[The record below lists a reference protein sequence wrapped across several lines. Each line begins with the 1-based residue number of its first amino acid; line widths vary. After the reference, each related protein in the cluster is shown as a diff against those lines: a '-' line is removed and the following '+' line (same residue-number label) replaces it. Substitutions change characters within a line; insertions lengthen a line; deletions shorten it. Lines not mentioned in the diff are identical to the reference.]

1 MPKPNRLIHEKSPY
15 LLQHAH
21 NPVEWYPWGDEA
33 FETARRLGKPV
44 FLSVGYAT
52 CHWCHVMERE
62 SFEDSEAAAA
72 LNDSFVCIKVDRE
85 ERPDIDAVY
94 MAACHLVTGSGG
106 WPLTIVMTSERKP
119 FFAGTYL
126 PKESRFGRLGVLD
139 LCRRITELAR
149 SEPARVDESAQTIVG
164 HLGDAFQFE
173 SDPSA
178 HADPTLLDAAAQ
190 QIAGRFDAQ
199 FGGFESAPKFPMPHR
214 LEFLLRTYERT
225 HDERL
230 LRMVTHTLSAMR
242 LGGIWDHV
250 GFGFHR
256 YATDREWL
264 LPHFEKMLYD
274 QALLVPVYLR
284 AFRITA
290 DPLFAQ
296 TAREILA
303 YVLREMTAPEGGFY
317 AAQDADSEGEEGKF
331 YVWSQTEFERL
342 AGGRDEGIPWGRI
355 FRVEPEGNFADEA
368 TKRKAGTNILH
379 LARPLSEW
387 ALELK
392 RDPAD
397 LAHAWE
403 RLRARL
409 FSARAERVPP
419 LKDDKILTDWNGLM
433 IAAMAQAGDQL
444 ADKAYLDAA
453 RGAARFVLSALRDQS
468 GMLLHRHRDGE
479 SAIRATANDYA
490 FLIMGLIELA
500 RATGEEAWRR
510 EAARLQGEMNLG
522 FADPTAG
529 GFFLT
534 AADQHD
540 LPVRP
545 KEVYDGALPS
555 ANAVALSNLLHLADL
570 TAKAHWR
577 QQATDLIRA
586 FGGSVRRQPGA
597 YTQTL
602 NGWALMLSQDA

>member
-1 MPKPNRLIHEKSPY
+1 MTRPNRLIHEKSPY

-21 NPVEWYPWGDEA
+21 NPVEWYPWGDEP

-62 SFEDSEAAAA
+62 SFEDPEAAAA

-94 MAACHLVTGSGG
+94 MAACHMITGSGG

-126 PKESRFGRLGVLD
+126 PKESRFGRLGVID
-139 LCRRITELAR
+139 LCRRISELAR
-149 SEPARVDESAQTIVG
+149 SEPERVEQSAATIVG
-164 HLGDAFQFE
+164 HLSDAFSFE
-173 SDPSA
+173 ADSSA
-178 HADPTLLDAAAQ
+178 HADPALLDAAAQ

-214 LEFLLRTYERT
+214 LEFLLRTYERN

-230 LRMVTHTLSAMR
+230 RRMVTHTLTAMR

-284 AFRITA
+284 AFKITA
-290 DPLFAQ
+290 DPLFEQ

-303 YVLREMTAPEGGFY
+303 YVRREMTAPQGGFFT
-317 AAQDADSEGEEGKF
+317 AQDADSEGEEGKF
-331 YVWSQTEFERL
+331 YVWSQTELEHL
-342 AGGRDEGIPWGRI
+342 TAEIDGDIPWGRI
-355 FRVEPEGNFADEA
+355 LNVQPEGNFADEA
-368 TKRKAGTNILH
+368 TKRKSGANILH
-379 LARPLSEW
+379 LTRPLSEW
-387 ALELK
+387 AVELK

-397 LAHAWE
+397 LAQAWE

-409 FSARAERVPP
+409 IAARAERVPP

-433 IAAMAQAGDQL
+433 IAAMAQAGRQL
-444 ADKAYLDAA
+444 NHTPYLDAA
-453 RGAARFVLSALRDQS
+453 RGAARFVMSALTAAGR
-468 GMLLHRHRDGE
+468 LLHRHRDGE

-490 FLIMGLIELA
+490 FFVMGLIELA
-500 RATGEEAWRR
+500 RATGEEQWRQ
-510 EAARLQGEMNLG
+510 EAERLQREMNDL
-522 FADPTAG
+522 FADRTAG

-534 AADQHD
+534 AADRND

-545 KEVYDGALPS
+545 KEFYDGALPS
-555 ANAVALSNLLHLADL
+555 ANAIALSNLLNLADL
-570 TAKAHWR
+570 TGQAHWR
-577 QQATDLIRA
+577 EQAANLIRA
-586 FGGSVRRQPGA
+586 FGGSVRQQPGA

-602 NGWALMLSQDA
+602 NGWALMLALQSA